1 MPSYRTGLVPAQ
13 PAGAWVIIRDMTSVP
28 DRARVRLTGISSRAY
43 EHPADRSALV
53 ALRKLSGFDTLLR
66 KLFGLFNERAFRL
79 TYLAGAVRVSE
90 RQFPH
95 IYELVRDGS
104 YILDLDEVPEVY
116 VTQNPLVNAMAL
128 GRDKPFIVITTG
140 MVNLYDPEELR
151 WVVGHELGHILSG
164 HVVYRT
170 MLLILLRLAAR
181 VAFLPITLGLGAII
195 WGLEEWFR
203 KSELSCDRAGLLA
216 GQDVDA
222 ARRALM
228 KLAGGAQLSELNPD
242 AFREQAHEYDAVP
255 DLRDSILKIL
265 QLQGNDA
272 PVRRG
277 QVRRARL
284 LGHARRV
291 RAHPGRRLHAPGH
304 RQQRLGRRG
313 SQERGQG
320 LPGVVEPVPGP
331 ADRHLPRCRRRRG
344 AGRRRPLRPA
354 PKPPPHRRQ
363 RPDRQRRRQLAE
375 PAETTANS
383 RGAKLRD
390 HAAARG
396 LGPSG
401 RAILRRGTAAGR
413 GAHRGAPGGRP
424 PGLAPLAENHEIVA
438 VHDLALVFLA

>member
-1 MPSYRTGLVPAQ
+1 
-13 PAGAWVIIRDMTSVP
+13 MTSVP

-265 QLQGNDA
+265 QLQGNTHPFA
-272 PVRRG
+272 VVRFAELDYWATHGEYERILGGDYTRRDTDSSASVGEEVKNAAKAYQDSWNRSQDPLIGIFRG
-277 QVRRARL
+277 V
-284 LGHARRV
+284 
-291 RAHPGRRLHAPGH
+291 
-304 RQQRLGRRG
+304 
-313 SQERGQG
+313 
-320 LPGVVEPVPGP
+320 
-331 ADRHLPRCRRRRG
+331 
-344 AGRRRPLRPA
+344 
-354 PKPPPHRRQ
+354 
-363 RPDRQRRRQLAE
+363 AE
-375 PAETTANS
+375 
-383 RGAKLRD
+383 G
-390 HAAARG
+390 AARAGGG
-396 LGPSG
+396 LFD
-401 RAILRRGTAAGR
+401 RLQN
-413 GAHRGAPGGRP
+413 RP
-424 PGLAPLAENHEIVA
+424 PTGGSGTGNGG
-438 VHDLALVFLA
+438 DN

>member
-13 PAGAWVIIRDMTSVP
+13 SAGAWVIIRDMTSVP

-265 QLQGNDA
+265 QLQGNTHPFA
-272 PVRRG
+272 VVRFAELDYWATHGEYERILGGDYTRRDTDSSASVGEEVRNAAKAYQESWNRSQDPLIGIFRG
-277 QVRRARL
+277 V
-284 LGHARRV
+284 
-291 RAHPGRRLHAPGH
+291 
-304 RQQRLGRRG
+304 
-313 SQERGQG
+313 
-320 LPGVVEPVPGP
+320 
-331 ADRHLPRCRRRRG
+331 
-344 AGRRRPLRPA
+344 
-354 PKPPPHRRQ
+354 
-363 RPDRQRRRQLAE
+363 AE
-375 PAETTANS
+375 
-383 RGAKLRD
+383 G
-390 HAAARG
+390 AARAGGG
-396 LGPSG
+396 LFD
-401 RAILRRGTAAGR
+401 RLQN
-413 GAHRGAPGGRP
+413 RP
-424 PGLAPLAENHEIVA
+424 PTGGSGTGNGG
-438 VHDLALVFLA
+438 DN

>member
-1 MPSYRTGLVPAQ
+1 MPSYRTGLIPAQ

-265 QLQGNDA
+265 QLQGNTHPFA
-272 PVRRG
+272 VVRFAELDYWATHGEYERILGGDYTRRDTDSSASVGEEVKNAAKAYQDSWNRSQDPLIGIFRG
-277 QVRRARL
+277 VAEGAAQAGGGLFDRL
-284 LGHARRV
+284 
-291 RAHPGRRLHAPGH
+291 
-304 RQQRLGRRG
+304 Q
-313 SQERGQG
+313 
-320 LPGVVEPVPGP
+320 
-331 ADRHLPRCRRRRG
+331 
-344 AGRRRPLRPA
+344 
-354 PKPPPHRRQ
+354 
-363 RPDRQRRRQLAE
+363 
-375 PAETTANS
+375 N
-383 RGAKLRD
+383 
-390 HAAARG
+390 
-396 LGPSG
+396 
-401 RAILRRGTAAGR
+401 
-413 GAHRGAPGGRP
+413 RP
-424 PGLAPLAENHEIVA
+424 PTGGSGTGNGG
-438 VHDLALVFLA
+438 DN